1 MVECVAVL
9 NGGNRARVCVDTLF
23 TGDVE
28 ERVLNREF
36 KSTILIFSVDKSLRL
51 LGKQR
56 KVVAGDNL
64 GLDAR

>member
-1 MVECVAVL
+1 MAECVAVL
-9 NGGNRARVCVDTLF
+9 NGGNRARVCVDPLF